1 MKCEFVKYVILK
13 TSTTM
18 KGGVAGGVGG
28 RKVGP
33 FDFGQDEKMVGMVML
48 SVIKWGRWLKW

>member
-1 MKCEFVKYVILK
+1 MKHVILK

-28 RKVGP
+28 RKVGLF
-33 FDFGQDEKMVGMVML
+33 FDFGQDDRMVGMVML

>member
-1 MKCEFVKYVILK
+1 MKHVILK

-28 RKVGP
+28 RKVGR
-33 FDFGQDEKMVGMVML
+33 FDFGKDEKMVGMGV
-48 SVIKWGRWLKW
+48 

>member
-1 MKCEFVKYVILK
+1 MKHVILK

-28 RKVGP
+28 RKVGS
-33 FDFGQDEKMVGMVML
+33 FDFGQDDKMVGMVML